1 MRFIPKKKLQEAE
14 TNPLNVNTVDLSY
27 DEQYKQA
34 ILNAIASETAA
45 RNEYEQIL
53 AIEPHVTTQS
63 LKDLFHDTLV
73 DISNEEMKH
82 IAQLNTGVSKIPEI
96 KELYKAGEEE
106 AETGEDKGN
115 KEQKESMTESMD
127 RSFKEETSNTR
138 MYSAETIT
146 AIILS
151 EFGLELNDPKFDEIN
166 STLDPKNKNILNGKE
181 VDEGMLRL
189 AQKYQFT
196 YDEVE
201 SLENKIAYSKDP
213 VAEKAED
220 QQNDIESDIS
230 VLNDLLPN
238 LHSQETR
245 DRLQNLID
253 ELNMPKMEA

>member
-14 TNPLNVNTVDLSY
+14 INPLDVNTVDLSY

-73 DISNEEMKH
+73 DIADEEMKH
-82 IAQLNTGVSKIPEI
+82 IAQLNTCVSKIPET
-96 KELYKAGEEE
+96 KEVYEDGVEE
-106 AETGEDKGN
+106 AETGVDEEKE
-115 KEQKESMTESMD
+115 EQKESMTESVELN
-127 RSFKEETSNTR
+127 EEVPSTR

-146 AIILS
+146 SIILS
-151 EFGLELNDPKFDEIN
+151 EFGIPLDDPKFDKIN
-166 STLDPKNKNILNGKE
+166 SILDPENKNILNGDE
-181 VDEGMLRL
+181 VDKGMMQL
-189 AQKYQFT
+189 AQDYQFT
-196 YDEVE
+196 YEEVE
-201 SLENKIAYSKDP
+201 SLESKIAYSKDP
-213 VAEKAED
+213 VAEKADEM
-220 QQNDIESDIS
+220 QNDVENDIS
-230 VLNDLLPN
+230 VLNDLLPQ